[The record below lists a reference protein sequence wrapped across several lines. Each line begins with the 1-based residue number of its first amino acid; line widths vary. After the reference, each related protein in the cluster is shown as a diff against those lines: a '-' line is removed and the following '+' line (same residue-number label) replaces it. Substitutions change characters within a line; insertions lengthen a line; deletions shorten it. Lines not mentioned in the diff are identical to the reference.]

1 MKPQGR
7 RESFKKGL
15 PMSTNPLIA
24 LTDRTWN
31 PVRRCTKISSDC
43 YYCYLEEY
51 AHRLR
56 MPGSNFERGFEVH
69 LPFDELLKP
78 LSWREPSIVSV
89 NSMSDL
95 FHDDVPDSYIVEV
108 FYIMATVDWH
118 VYLVSTKHP
127 ERMQRMIADQLQFA
141 SKLEHIWRGTKV
153 ENREQGLP
161 LINTLRNSDIPR
173 RFLSCEPLLDDL
185 GTVNLDGI
193 EWVIA
198 GGENGRKARRIKKE
212 WLISLRDQCDAAKVP
227 FFFKQW
233 GGFPKAKYGCLLD
246 GNQYQAVPPLQTGVV
261 RSLSLCRNMKAALR
275 VRSISSLP
283 LFA

>member
-1 MKPQGR
+1 
-7 RESFKKGL
+7 
-15 PMSTNPLIA
+15 MSANSLVEWM
-24 LTDRTWN
+24 DNTWN
-31 PVRRCTKISSDC
+31 PVRGCTKASSGCLNC
-43 YYCYLEEY
+43 YVEEY
-51 AHRLR
+51 ARRFQL
-56 MPGSNFERGFEVH
+56 PGSNFERGFEVH

-118 VYLVSTKHP
+118 VYQVSTKHP
-127 ERMQRMIADQLQFA
+127 ERMRRMFAGELKFA
-141 SKLEHIWRGTKV
+141 SKLEHVWCGAKV

-161 LINTLRNSDIPR
+161 LIDTLRNSDIPR

-193 EWVIA
+193 GWVVA
-198 GGENGRKARRIKKE
+198 GGEYGRKARRVERK
-212 WLISLRDQCDAAKVP
+212 WVISLRDQCDAAKVP

-246 GNQYQAVPPLQTGVV
+246 GTQYKAVPPLQTGVV
-261 RSLSLCRNMKAALR
+261 RSVSLCRNMKSKLR
-275 VRSISSLP
+275 VRSVRFLP